1 MTASLP
7 LLDEETRLQKPQF
20 KTIMFRTVAAD
31 GAMMEAY
38 HRAVE
43 RWEQRQRSAL
53 TVRTRDCAPNVCG
66 SDCSMIAG
74 F

>member
-7 LLDEETRLQKPQF
+7 LLDDETRLQKPQF

-53 TVRTRDCAPNVCG
+53 
-66 SDCSMIAG
+66 IAL
-74 F
+74 FEKNLAYLLVYSII